1 MKNPLLERDI
11 TNKLS
16 NLGPGGPGD
25 GSNSTIPAAEINPS
39 HTFNATSIVRSAK
52 DIHNS
57 IPDSD
62 SDTFTDYTIKTPP
75 CTIIENCNRN
85 NDDDKH
91 FDTSSSVPW
100 PGSTFLIRAS
110 SSGKLLTLDS
120 GNVVL
125 AQPAANRGSSI
136 HWKCIEVKGWLHFQ
150 NVASGCYLGHNFWG
164 NIICSTRNP
173 DGWERFTARL
183 RPEGGYYL
191 LMTHFERLWKLGM
204 GDGNLAKIGEGE
216 SGGMVK
222 TGEGNWEVIVW
233 EFVKV

>member
-1 MKNPLLERDI
+1 MVCKQ
-11 TNKLS
+11 
-16 NLGPGGPGD
+16 
-25 GSNSTIPAAEINPS
+25 
-39 HTFNATSIVRSAK
+39 

-62 SDTFTDYTIKTPP
+62 SDTFIDYTTKTPP
-75 CTIIENCNRN
+75 STIIEDCNCDN
-85 NDDDKH
+85 NDDKK
-91 FDTSSSVPW
+91 FDISSSVPW
-100 PGSTFLIRAS
+100 PGSTYLIRAS

-150 NVASGCYLGHNFWG
+150 NVASGCYIGHNFWG
-164 NIICSTRNP
+164 NILCSARQP

-191 LMTHFERLWKLGM
+191 MMSHFERLWKLGM
-204 GDGNLAKIGEGE
+204 RDGHLAKIMEGE
-216 SGGMVK
+216 WGGMVR
-222 TGEGNWEVIVW
+222 TGEGHLEVVVW